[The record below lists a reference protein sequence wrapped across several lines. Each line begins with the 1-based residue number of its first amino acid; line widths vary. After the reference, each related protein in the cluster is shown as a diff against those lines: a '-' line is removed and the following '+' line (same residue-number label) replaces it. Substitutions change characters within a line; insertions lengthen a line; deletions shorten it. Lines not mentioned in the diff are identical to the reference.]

1 MQKEHNNLVGKKMT
15 NRNTYSHKCS
25 HITEMTCTFKLHGFW
40 GRLSLLYN
48 AKKNN
53 QNLLLKCYSCKL
65 MKKRDILMMNLYA
78 VSYIH
83 LLSYVYVNAIN
94 VWLNSH

>member
-48 AKKNN
+48 AKKKKSKSASKM
-53 QNLLLKCYSCKL
+53 LL
-65 MKKRDILMMNLYA
+65 MQTNKKRDILMMNLYA